1 MSNILDEN
9 IKGYC
14 HLCGAAIHVD
24 MEEIE
29 FCPYCGK
36 RIKPEVTTG
45 NVIIDEIIKARK
57 GHLYYGSWAV
67 DDPSFHLWFGGY
79 KLK

>member
-1 MSNILDEN
+1 MSDILDEN

-14 HLCGAAIHVD
+14 PLCGAAIHVD

-29 FCPYCGK
+29 FCPYCFK

-45 NVIIDEIIKARK
+45 NVILDEIIKARQ

-67 DDPSFHLWFGGY
+67 DSPEFHLWFGGY